1 MGVLIPGHLS
11 CKYKA
16 KATLL
21 ANQKI
26 VVPTPIHTR
35 VLLKG
40 KKETRKKQ
48 FNPSESDEKSHCEMI
63 TSTARKAEDGKQMAS
78 SWQIKRMT
86 NDPRGKVSH
95 TALSVNCSA
104 GVRAS
109 IDVRSKKLSGLSK
122 TK

>member
-26 VVPTPIHTR
+26 VVLTPI
-35 VLLKG
+35 
-40 KKETRKKQ
+40 
-48 FNPSESDEKSHCEMI
+48 
-63 TSTARKAEDGKQMAS
+63 
-78 SWQIKRMT
+78 
-86 NDPRGKVSH
+86 H